1 MNEASGSAAR
11 NLSPAAAERAAPA
24 RLHVITGALMSSL
37 FLAATE
43 TTVVTAAMPTIGGQL
58 GGLGTFSWVF
68 SGFMLSFTA
77 SIAVFGKLSDL
88 FGRRPIYVAAMAV
101 FLGGSLLCGAA
112 RTMNELVVYRVI
124 QGIGAGG
131 LMPLIFAMIG
141 DVYSFEQRARVQGL
155 FASVWGIASILGPVV
170 GGFLVDGL
178 SWRWVFLVN
187 VPLGLVAAAV
197 LLLVWTERG
206 ERRPAPIDYA
216 GAALLVGAVVSL
228 LLALAAAERH
238 EALVS
243 ITTWV
248 LVAASVVLC
257 AALWRIER
265 VAEDPIVPVRLFR
278 ERLFVAACGHAFAS
292 GFAVFG
298 SLTFIPLFVQF
309 GSGVGAT
316 RAGASLVPLMLPWV
330 ISTNISSRLIL
341 RFRYRT
347 VALVGVTSIVL
358 GIGGMMIVGAGGSHG
373 IFVVSSSLTGI
384 GMGLSSPVFLIAVQ
398 TALPRAVLGTATS
411 TLQLCRSIG
420 TAIGVT
426 VMGAILAYVVGP
438 SLAELRTPHEPELTS
453 AAAVAVGDDLRRDLA
468 TAERAVFAIAWL
480 AAVGAAAFT
489 ISAPSAHLRNFR
501 LEPDVQP

>member
-1 MNEASGSAAR
+1 
-11 NLSPAAAERAAPA
+11 
-24 RLHVITGALMSSL
+24 
-37 FLAATE
+37 
-43 TTVVTAAMPTIGGQL
+43 MPTIVGQL

-88 FGRRPIYVAAMAV
+88 FGRRRVYLAAMIV

-112 RTMNELVVYRVI
+112 RSMNELIVYRIV
-124 QGIGAGG
+124 QGVGAGG
-131 LMPLIFAMIG
+131 LLPLIFAMIG

-155 FASVWGIASILGPVV
+155 FASMWGLASILGPVV
-170 GGFLVDGL
+170 GGLLVDGL
-178 SWRWVFLVN
+178 SWRWVFLLN
-187 VPLGLVAAAV
+187 VPLGIVAAAV
-197 LLLVWTERG
+197 LLLVWTESG
-206 ERRPAPIDYA
+206 ERREVRIDYA

-238 EALVS
+238 DALVS
-243 ITTWV
+243 TTTWA
-248 LVAASVVLC
+248 LAAASVVLC

-265 VAEDPIVPVRLFR
+265 IAEDPIVPIRLFR

-298 SLTFIPLFVQF
+298 SLTFIPLFVQL

-316 RAGASLVPLMLPWV
+316 RAGASLLPLMLPWV
-330 ISTNISSRLIL
+330 VSSNVSSRLIL
-341 RFRYRT
+341 KFRYRT
-347 VALVGVTSIVL
+347 VALVGAAAIVV
-358 GIGGMMIVGAGGSHG
+358 GIGGMMIAGAGTSTAV
-373 IFVVSSSLTGI
+373 FVANCSLTGI

-426 VMGAILAYVVGP
+426 IMGAILAYIVGP
-438 SLAELRTPHEPELTS
+438 GLDAVRTSSEPGRSSATAVELS
-453 AAAVAVGDDLRRDLA
+453 DALRRDLA
-468 TAERAVFAIAWL
+468 KAERAVFAIAWL
-480 AAVGAAAFT
+480 AAVGTAAFT
-489 ISAPSAHLRNFR
+489 IAAPSAHLRNFR